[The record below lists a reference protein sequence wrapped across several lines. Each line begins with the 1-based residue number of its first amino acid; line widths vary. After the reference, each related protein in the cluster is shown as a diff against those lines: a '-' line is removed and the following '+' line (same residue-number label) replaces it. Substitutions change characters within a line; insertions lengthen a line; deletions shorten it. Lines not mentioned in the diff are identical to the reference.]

1 MSDNTLSGTTAT
13 QFLRPSALFL
23 ACILAAVTLQAEDRK
38 EIEKRLNDGFRDK
51 VVTLRNFYCGN
62 RLRYDQEGKLLK
74 SNQPGPWT
82 LCGRIEIKKVRL
94 RREKLEIEGI
104 RLFLAYDEQQ
114 KSFKHIRSR
123 KVKIEVE
130 IQPDDVNYASFQ
142 GPIARCFLSRRD
154 KLADLVPPYWKSFLS
169 GMSFLWVPRVGISA
183 DALTDHWAEKSNL
196 AQSKGVLVKEVWAES
211 AAEKAGL
218 EVGDVIV
225 RVDQESVEDVRG
237 LLKSLGRGRQDK
249 EVTLTVVRDGREHN
263 LKVELEE
270 SVRMPSGRWAFYIG
284 SDVSSPVCIY
294 CPNPKY
300 TEEARKARYEG
311 VTLLGTIVDETGQ
324 VVEIHIMR
332 PVGMGLDEAA
342 VRAVQNW
349 RFRPAKR
356 FGTAVSVFMAVKVN
370 FRLY

>member
-13 QFLRPSALFL
+13 QFLRPPALFL
-23 ACILAAVTLQAEDRK
+23 ACILAAVTIQAEDRK
-38 EIEKRLNDGFRDK
+38 EIGKRLNDEFRDK
-51 VVTLRNFYCGN
+51 VVTLRNSYCGN
-62 RLRYDQEGKLLK
+62 RLRYNQEGKLLK

-114 KSFKHIRSR
+114 KSFRQIRNG

-142 GPIARCFLSRRD
+142 GAIARCFLSRRD
-154 KLADLVPPYWKSFLS
+154 KLSDLVPPHWKSFLS
-169 GMSFLWVPRVGISA
+169 GMSFLWIPLVGISA
-183 DALTDHWAEKSNL
+183 DALTDHLAEKSNL

-218 EVGDVIV
+218 KVGDVIV

-237 LLKSLGRGRQDK
+237 LRKSLVRGRQDK

-263 LKVELEE
+263 LKVEFEE

-284 SDVSSPVCIY
+284 GDVSAPKCFY

-311 VTLLGTIVDETGQ
+311 VALLGTIVDETRAGCRNPHHEACRNGPGQ
-324 VVEIHIMR
+324 S
-332 PVGMGLDEAA
+332 G
-342 VRAVQNW
+342 RARRAELALQA
-349 RFRPAKR
+349 R
-356 FGTAVSVFMAVKVN
+356 
-370 FRLY
+370 